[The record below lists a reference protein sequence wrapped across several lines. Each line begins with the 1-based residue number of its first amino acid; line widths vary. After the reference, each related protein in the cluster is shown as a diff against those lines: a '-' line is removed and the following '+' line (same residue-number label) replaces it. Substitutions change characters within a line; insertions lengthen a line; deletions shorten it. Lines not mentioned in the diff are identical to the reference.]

1 LQAGGWRTA
10 GKLACRR
17 TAKGIICRPMEVF
30 DRGEG
35 DMHKLLA
42 WGGIGLIAM
51 IAVSPAEVSAQGV
64 AVVPDGGFD
73 LASRARLRELMALE
87 PRQVE
92 ALERARVSLE
102 AVEETAA
109 LARIGNEVNLLGL
122 ELAVEEANLRDRDAR
137 AKVQAADEAYAAI
150 LSSPDLAPDDS
161 RLAAALDV
169 RLDAIG
175 EASRAKRDL
184 EVAISRLGL
193 RRNPLDDNLARIAS
207 AQRVYDR
214 LAGELSATQTE
225 LVQLIPQY
233 LAAVLVNPPP
243 FVERIE
249 VSSGGK
255 AIYVAQWEPQKGPVT
270 PLPKNVLQAQ
280 GLVIERIG
288 TLQQA
293 IADERVLRL
302 SLVPRLETLQPRFN
316 DLVDDA
322 AEYRYWGTVVT
333 TGIDALGTLVG
344 AFATGGASTLP
355 ALWDGLSRTNLKGGQ
370 IPQVLVGK
378 GGSNFL
384 AKVVATAVDK
394 YKPADPTYG
403 TTLTNTALAGGQ
415 VVLGDTI
422 ESLLGAAISP
432 EAVITGL
439 GERVGPG
446 VANYAKTLKDGLL
459 VSALTSIAKTGVT
472 AYTEYLAGE
481 AERELAEVALDMGG
495 ALVALRGSRDRER
508 AMREELRDKMIA
520 LNRITYLLG
529 AQDKTFVLNRQ
540 RDDVIALADLQR
552 GMAITLSFPS
562 TVSRPPVVTVPG
574 GRVLDWD
581 QQDGLGKV
589 WRGTVPPARSATA
602 VPERYPLTI
611 SLDPAS
617 QPYSRLDGLPESP
630 ARLNGPQLRWSG
642 IDAVADTKHV
652 LRGQNVDGG
661 LSGVWGFYA
670 EFLVEQNGEDVTI
683 RFRRR
688 DPIIAIEA
696 GALYFEG
703 KLTAQNQLVGRRTW
717 YPPRSRGCAAG
728 GMTLPAQWTVN
739 RNATGRATTL
749 QGAMPEGV
757 FNIECRFSANDYTDR
772 PTIHRDLRSN
782 TIRE

>member
-1 LQAGGWRTA
+1 
-10 GKLACRR
+10 
-17 TAKGIICRPMEVF
+17 
-30 DRGEG
+30 
-35 DMHKLLA
+35 MHKLLA

-51 IAVSPAEVSAQGV
+51 MAVSPAEVSAQSV
-64 AVVPDGGFD
+64 TAVPDGGFD

-92 ALERARVSLE
+92 ALESARVSLE

-150 LSSPDLAPDDS
+150 LNSPDLAPDDS

-175 EASRAKRDL
+175 EASRAQRDL
-184 EVAISRLGL
+184 EAAIGRLEL
-193 RRNPLDDNLARIAS
+193 RRNPLVDNLARIAS
-207 AQRVYDR
+207 AQRVYER
-214 LAGELSATQTE
+214 VAGELSATQTE
-225 LVQLIPQY
+225 LAQLIPRY

-243 FVERIE
+243 FVERVE

-270 PLPKNVLQAQ
+270 PLPENVRQAQ
-280 GLVIERIG
+280 ALVIERIG

-293 IADERVLRL
+293 IADERLLRL
-302 SLVPRLETLQPRFN
+302 SLVPRLETLQPQFN
-316 DLVDDA
+316 DLVGDA
-322 AEYRYWGTVVT
+322 GEYRFWGTVVT
-333 TGIDALGTLVG
+333 IGIDALGTLVG
-344 AFATGGASTLP
+344 AVATGGASTLP
-355 ALWDGLSRTNLKGGQ
+355 ALWEGLSRNNLSRGQ
-370 IPQVLVGK
+370 VPQVLVGK
-378 GGSNFL
+378 GGSDFL
-384 AKVVATAVDK
+384 GKVVANAVDK
-394 YKPADPTYG
+394 NKPTDPTFG
-403 TTLTNTALAGGQ
+403 TTLTNAALGGGQ
-415 VVLGDTI
+415 VILGDTI
-422 ESLLGAAISP
+422 ESLLGAAVSP
-432 EAVITGL
+432 DVVIAGVGKGL
-439 GERVGPG
+439 GPG
-446 VANYAKTLKDGLL
+446 VVTYAKTLKDGLL

-481 AERELAEVALDMGG
+481 AERELAEVALEMGG

-529 AQDKTFVLNRQ
+529 QQDKTLVLNRQ

-552 GMAITLSFPS
+552 GMAITLRFPS

-574 GRVLDWD
+574 GRVLDWE
-581 QQDGLGKV
+581 QQDGLGKA
-589 WRGTVPPARSATA
+589 WRGTVPPARSTTA

-617 QPYSRLDGLPESP
+617 QPYSRLDGLPETP

-652 LRGQNVDGG
+652 LRGKNVDGG
-661 LSGVWGFYA
+661 LSGVWGYYGQY
-670 EFLVEQNGEDVTI
+670 LIEQKGDQVTI
-683 RFRRR
+683 RHRRR
-688 DPIIAIEA
+688 SESAAIES
-696 GALYFEG
+696 GALHFSGVLAGDGLRGTYY
-703 KLTAQNQLVGRRTW
+703 N
-717 YPPRSRGCAAG
+717 YPPRRMG
-728 GMTLPAQWTVN
+728 GRQCTQIRRETVVWPVTGDYL
-739 RNATGRATTL
+739 TGRLTRISSTI
-749 QGAMPEGV
+749 GDGRWV
-757 FNIECRFSANDYTDR
+757 GECQWQDYGKLHFPSID
-772 PTIHRDLRSN
+772 RDLRSP
-782 TIRE
+782 TVRD